1 MNKKS
6 SPNQSFRQIFDKITL
21 IFLTIFLAGNAH
33 ATQRIVS
40 IGGANTEIIYALG
53 AENLLVGS
61 DTTSY
66 YPKEAEN
73 LPKVGYQRSL
83 SAEGILSLNPD
94 LIILNNE
101 SGPASVLKQIKA
113 VGTRVLKLHAARN
126 ISDVQNNIL
135 IIGKELGK
143 EVEAQNLILKIKKD
157 QKELAQLIKEKQFKN
172 LTKKRILFILQHGGG
187 SPMVAGSETA
197 ANSIIELSGAFN
209 VVSQYQGYKPLTP
222 EAVIALDPEIIL
234 ITSQGM
240 QQMGDEESLWKIPGL
255 ALTKAGKNKKVI
267 VMDSLL
273 MLGFSPRVAE
283 AALEL
288 AGKY

>member
-1 MNKKS
+1 
-6 SPNQSFRQIFDKITL
+6 
-21 IFLTIFLAGNAH
+21 
-33 ATQRIVS
+33 
-40 IGGANTEIIYALG
+40 
-53 AENLLVGS
+53 
-61 DTTSY
+61 
-66 YPKEAEN
+66 
-73 LPKVGYQRSL
+73 
-83 SAEGILSLNPD
+83 
-94 LIILNNE
+94 
-101 SGPASVLKQIKA
+101 
-113 VGTRVLKLHAARN
+113 
-126 ISDVQNNIL
+126 
-135 IIGKELGK
+135 
-143 EVEAQNLILKIKKD
+143 
-157 QKELAQLIKEKQFKN
+157 
-172 LTKKRILFILQHGGG
+172 
-187 SPMVAGSETA
+187 MVAGSETA

>member
-1 MNKKS
+1 MNKLIS
-6 SPNQSFRQIFDKITL
+6 L
-21 IFLTIFLAGNAH
+21 IFLILFGIGNAH
-33 ATQRIVS
+33 ANPQKIVS

-53 AENLLVGS
+53 AEDLLVGS

-83 SAEGILSLNPD
+83 SAEGILSLNPN
-94 LIILNNE
+94 LIILNDE
-101 SGPASVLKQIKA
+101 AGPLSALKQIEA
-113 VGTRVLKLHAARN
+113 VGTRILKVKAARN
-126 ISDVQNNIL
+126 ILEVKENIL
-135 IIGKELGK
+135 IIGKKLGK
-143 EVEAQNLILKIKKD
+143 LAEAKKLIIKIEKD
-157 QKELAQLIKEKQFKN
+157 QKELAKVISQNKS
-172 LTKKRILFILQHGGG
+172 KKKILFILQHGGG
-187 SPMVAGSETA
+187 APMVAGTDTA
-197 ANSIIELSGAFN
+197 ANSIIELSGALN
-209 VVSQYQGYKPLTP
+209 VVSGYEGYKPLTP
-222 EAVIALDPEIIL
+222 EAAVSLNPQIIL

-255 ALTKAGKNKKVI
+255 ALTEAYKSRNVI

-273 MLGFSPRVAE
+273 MLGFSPRVAS